1 MLIGIDPLL
10 TGPLLAALDRLGHGD
25 RLVIADANFP
35 AHSTG
40 SEVLALPGIGSP
52 AALAAIATVFPIEA
66 EGRVRVMASPEGALP
81 IHEELVRAAS
91 VHDVLEREEIERFA
105 FYEAARGATVALTG
119 ETRPYG
125 NAILVKGVVAPPRG

>member
-10 TGPLLAALDRLGHGD
+10 TGPLLSALDLLGHGD

-35 AHSTG
+35 ARTTG

-52 AALAAIATVFPIEA
+52 AVLAAVATVFPVEA
-66 EGRVRVMASPEGALP
+66 DGRVRVMAAPEGEIP
-81 IHEELVRAAS
+81 IHRELARAAS
-91 VHDVLEREEIERFA
+91 VHAPVELELVERFA
-105 FYEAARGATVALTG
+105 FYEAARGALVLLTG

-125 NAILVKGVVAPPRG
+125 NAILVKGVVPAPA

>member
-35 AHSTG
+35 AHTTG
-40 SEVLALPGIGSP
+40 SEVLALPGIASP
-52 AALAAIATVFPIEA
+52 TALAAVATVFPIEA
-66 EGRVRVMASPEGALP
+66 EGRVRVMASPDGSLP
-81 IHEELVRAAS
+81 IHAELARAAS
-91 VHDVLEREEIERFA
+91 AHGEVEAEEVERFA
-105 FYEAARGATVALTG
+105 FYEAARGATVVLTG

-125 NAILVKGVVAPPRG
+125 NAILVKGVVAP